1 MGFKVFRLHGMYI
14 KSVLG
19 APLLHPYNHVGPDVP
34 LRGIHKP
41 SIRAKKD
48 RACVQKMCRGYT
60 SLGRLAGDL
69 GVGSQKD
76 SRLWGAW
83 GLPSRQL
90 TV

>member
-1 MGFKVFRLHGMYI
+1 MYI

-48 RACVQKMCRGYT
+48 RACVPKTCRGYT

-69 GVGSQKD
+69 GGGFSKGFPVVGCMGVTKPPTNC
-76 SRLWGAW
+76 LN
-83 GLPSRQL
+83 L
-90 TV
+90 V